1 MNKTLTALAVASIFL
16 ASGCSSSHGPSFE
29 KAQERVTKV
38 TDATFDE
45 NIKDITPVRLPVGEV
60 VYGTAYHDVNNYS
73 FIEKDERNLPAAYD
87 EPVFISA
94 EDDDSKREYTVDE
107 FAAMLYKMYGVIL
120 DVSSDDLKVLSMATE
135 DDNRPSILQPSII
148 PQGVVSDAAADYQSQ
163 NQAESKKPV
172 SPRDDLYLKPF
183 KFEGKVR
190 GMLDYV
196 ATLNGLKWK
205 YNQEFGRAYLY
216 AHETREFMVYD
227 FSAERQQQNTIT
239 TTSSQQ
245 SESVQGGSS
254 KSYTKQSNV
263 KPWDELKE
271 NVESM
276 LDGTEYSSATFNE
289 KTGMVIVKANDYTL
303 SRISS
308 YINKMND
315 LTTTEITVDYRMIRV
330 RYSEQDIFQLN
341 ASFLNEGLSNN
352 MFGDFNMSAGMGE
365 MSPNISGNLATLQE
379 LAGGNFLTLA
389 TDSFQ
394 GLFGYL
400 NSVGTAELSYET
412 QVNTPNNE
420 LYTHQGGSN
429 QEYISSIERS
439 TTTSSTSQENLST
452 QKDVAV
458 DGVSMTIL
466 PRIAGD
472 QIKLDYD
479 ISASDFIALN
489 DAGLGNGLE
498 GIKLKEDSSLDLS
511 GSAILENGITRVVK
525 VIHEAEESTDAQGP
539 IDKAL
544 YFLGGK
550 QNRTQSHNAIIVTM
564 TAYYNN
570 K

>member
-73 FIEKDERNLPAAYD
+73 FIERDERNLPAAYD

-135 DDNRPSILQPSII
+135 DDSRPSILQPSII

-172 SPRDDLYLKPF
+172 SPRDDLFLKPF

-263 KPWDELKE
+263 QPWDELKE

-330 RYSEQDIFQLN
+330 RYSEKDIFQLN

>member
-1 MNKTLTALAVASIFL
+1 MKKSLTALAVASVVL
-16 ASGCSSSHGPSFE
+16 TAGCSSSHGPSFE
-29 KAQERVTKV
+29 RAQERVAKV

-45 NIKDITPVRLPVGEV
+45 NVKDITPTRFPVGEV
-60 VYGTAYHDVNNYS
+60 VHGTAYHDVNNYS

-94 EDDDSKREYTVDE
+94 NDDGSNPEYTVDE
-107 FAAMLYKMYGVIL
+107 FAAMLYKLYGIIL
-120 DVSSDDLKVLSMATE
+120 DVSSDDLKVLSAATE
-135 DDNRPSILQPSII
+135 DDKSPSILQPSII
-148 PQGVVSDAAADYQSQ
+148 PQGVVSDAAADYQVPEQSTA
-163 NQAESKKPV
+163 NKPT
-172 SPRDDLYLKPF
+172 SSRDQLFLKPF

-190 GMLDYV
+190 DMLDYV

-216 AHETREFMVYD
+216 AYETREFMVYD

-239 TTSSQQ
+239 TTSKQQ
-245 SESVQGGSS
+245 SESTQGGSS

-263 KPWDELKE
+263 KPWDELKD

-276 LDGTEYSSATFNE
+276 LEGSEYSSATFNE

-303 SRISS
+303 SRVSS
-308 YINKMND
+308 YIDKMNT
-315 LTTTEITVDYRMIRV
+315 LTTTDITVDYRMIRV
-330 RYSEQDIFQLN
+330 RYSESDIFQIN
-341 ASFLNEGLSNN
+341 ANFLNEGLSNN
-352 MFGDFNMSAGMGE
+352 MFGDFSMSAGMGE
-365 MSPNISGNLATLQE
+365 MSPNISGNLSTLQE

-429 QEYISSIERS
+429 EEYISSIERS
-439 TTTSSTSQENLST
+439 TTTSTTSQENLST
-452 QKDVAV
+452 KKDVAV
-458 DGVSMTIL
+458 DGISMTIL

-479 ISASDFIALN
+479 ISASDFIALK

-498 GIKLKEDSSLDLS
+498 GIKLRQDSSLDLS
-511 GSAILENGITRVVK
+511 GSAILENGVTRVVK
-525 VIHEAEESTDAQGP
+525 VIHERDETTDAQGP

-550 QNRTQSHNAIIVTM
+550 QNRTKNHSAIIVTI

>member
-94 EDDDSKREYTVDE
+94 EDEDSKREYTVDE
-107 FAAMLYKMYGVIL
+107 FAAMLYKMYGIIL
-120 DVSSDDLKVLSMATE
+120 DVSSDDLKVLSTATE
-135 DDNRPSILQPSII
+135 DDDRPSILQPSII
-148 PQGVVSDAAADYQSQ
+148 PQGVVSDAAADYQAQ
-163 NQAESKKPV
+163 NQVESKKPA
-172 SPRDDLYLKPF
+172 SPRDDLFLKPF

-216 AHETREFMVYD
+216 ANETREFMVYD

-498 GIKLKEDSSLDLS
+498 GIKLKEDSSLDIS
-511 GSAILENGITRVVK
+511 GSAILENGITRVVE

-550 QNRTQSHNAIIVTM
+550 QNRTKSHNAIIVTI